1 MSRIGKLPVTAP
13 KGVDVKVD
21 GRTVTIKGP
30 KGTLTNS
37 FNDQLVVEVKDGV
50 IVVKRSSDE
59 KNVRA
64 LHGLTRALINNMVI
78 GVTQGYQKTLEIVG
92 VGYRAQ
98 QTGKNVSLQVG
109 YSRPIEVIPPAG
121 VELKVEGQNRIHV
134 TGPDKQAVGLWAA
147 KIRRIRP
154 PDLYKGKGIRYARE
168 QVHLKPGKGGKK
180 GA

>member
-1 MSRIGKLPVTAP
+1 MSRIGKLPVAAP
-13 KGVDVKVD
+13 KGIDVKVD
-21 GRTVTIKGP
+21 GQSVTIKGP

-37 FNDQLVVEVKDGV
+37 FDSALKVAVKDGV
-50 IVVKRSSDE
+50 ITVTRSSDE

-64 LHGLTRALINNMVI
+64 LHGLTRATINNMVI

-92 VGYRAQ
+92 VGYRAAQ
-98 QTGKNVSLQVG
+98 AGKGISLQVG
-109 YSRPIEVIPPAG
+109 FSRPIEVTAPAG
-121 VELKVEGQNRIHV
+121 VDLKVEGQNRIHIS
-134 TGPDKQAVGLWAA
+134 GPDKQAVGLWAA

-168 QVHLKPGKGGKK
+168 EVHLKPGKGGKK

>member
-21 GRTVTIKGP
+21 GHTVTIKGP

-37 FNDQLVVEVKDGV
+37 FNDKLAVEVKDSV

-64 LHGLTRALINNMVI
+64 LHGLTRAQINNMVI

-121 VELKVEGQNRIHV
+121 VEFKVEGQNRIHV
-134 TGPDKQAVGLWAA
+134 TGSDKQAVGLWAA

-168 QVHLKPGKGGKK
+168 EVHLKPGKGGKK